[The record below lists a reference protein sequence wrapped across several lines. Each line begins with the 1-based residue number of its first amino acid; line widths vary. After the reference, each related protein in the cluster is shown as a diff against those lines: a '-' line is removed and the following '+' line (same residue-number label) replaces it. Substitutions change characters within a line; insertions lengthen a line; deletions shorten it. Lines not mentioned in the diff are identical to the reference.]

1 MLRTA
6 LLMAISALLAG
17 AAVTAQ
23 DPCLPTPA
31 PPTGSI
37 IATQLTTSSEVCW
50 VAGLRDNRGNRYDGA
65 PVDMQLTLTNTSSRD
80 EHVWITITPN
90 SYVGDAPVLWSADWS
105 AASYRVS
112 PTTVAVMISG
122 AVVPAG
128 TSRTFTWVVLFPTT
142 GTVNDNPV
150 AFQVFYTVGLSLGA
164 DPGGQDADLT
174 AVGAP
179 FAAWDLQTGVSL
191 ACPS

>member
-6 LLMAISALLAG
+6 LLMAISAILAG

-37 IATQLTTSSEVCW
+37 LATQLTTSREVCW
-50 VAGLRDNRGNRYDGA
+50 VAGLRDSRGTERTGA
-65 PVDMQLTLTNTSSRD
+65 PVDMQLTLTNTSSGD
-80 EHVWITITPN
+80 EHVWIAITPN
-90 SYVGDAPVLWSADWS
+90 NYAGDAAVLWSADWS
-105 AASYRVS
+105 AAAYRVS
-112 PTTVAVMISG
+112 PASPALMISG

-128 TSRTFTWVVLFPTT
+128 TSRTFTWTVLFPTT
-142 GTVNDNPV
+142 GT
-150 AFQVFYTVGLSLGA
+150 FSGWEVFYTVGLSLGA
-164 DPGGQDADLT
+164 DPGGRDADLG

-179 FAAWDLQTGVSL
+179 FAAWDLRTGISL
-191 ACPS
+191 ACPG